1 MGWSGKLSSD
11 SVGWVLEPD
20 NPSMRYWALQDLLGK
35 KSTDPDVE
43 KALDGVMQT
52 PEVQSILAELKPGGW
67 WENENDMYLPKY
79 RASTH
84 QLLILAELGAKR
96 IPSIEN
102 AIEHLFK
109 FQRDSGHFLTEL
121 PKTDKGR
128 ASIVMDGCCLDGNV
142 LFYLNHFGFIDDERT
157 RQLLD
162 FTVKYH
168 SIEKGGWKCRSYPIN
183 PNSVFPVNCY
193 MGATK
198 VLKAF
203 SRIQESKRS
212 KDIQA
217 IIEREIENILENQI
231 FRYLRNKDGSRK
243 DKEGWKRFGF
253 PLFYQSDALEVL
265 DTLVRLG
272 VKDER
277 MIPAIELVEKAQGE
291 DGTWRLMNTFNGKMI
306 VDIEEKGK
314 PSKWITL
321 KACRVLKGFYF

>member
-20 NPSMRYWALQDLLGK
+20 NPSVRYWALQDLLGK

-43 KALDGVMQT
+43 KALDAVMQT

-291 DGTWRLMNTFNGKMI
+291 DGTWRLINTFNGKMI